1 MLLRISQE
9 IVSSWYRSGIIPSN
23 TKDAYVYGVQLL
35 LSTTVNVIII
45 AVISCISHKP
55 LAWILFLIG
64 FIPLR
69 ITAGGFHAN
78 TPLRCMVSFCGIYT
92 ICVIASLLL
101 QGDMV
106 NIAIFLNCAVTIMA
120 VYAFSPVPASNKPL
134 SESEKKRNRARSFAV
149 LATLLLVIMVAI
161 HLCNASTFALYVS
174 LGEIAASI
182 FLCMSKALSTVS
194 AKRAKH

>member
-9 IVSSWYRSGIIPSN
+9 IVSSWCRSGIIPSN

-35 LSTTVNVIII
+35 LSTTVNIIII
-45 AVISCISHKP
+45 AIISCISHKP
-55 LAWILFLIG
+55 LAWIFFLIG

-69 ITAGGFHAN
+69 ITAGGFHAK

-92 ICVIASLLL
+92 ICMIASLFL
-101 QGDMV
+101 QGNMLNV
-106 NIAIFLNCAVTIMA
+106 AILFNSTVTIMT

-134 SESEKKRNRARSFAV
+134 SEYEKKRNRARSFAV

-161 HLCNASTFALYVS
+161 HLCNASIFALYVS
-174 LGEIAASI
+174 LGEISASI
-182 FLCMSKALSTVS
+182 FLCIVRVGRK
-194 AKRAKH
+194 